1 MQCITKNY
9 YRQAMGVFMVYD
21 VTDQNSYNDVEQ
33 WLRKI
38 DESAKQ
44 DLLKV
49 LVANKID
56 KKDKPRV
63 IPTQMGLNL
72 AERMGMVYIEASA
85 YCGWGLNKMFYDMT
99 CKLVDQNIQKQ
110 LQIQE
115 K

>member
-56 KKDKPRV
+56 K
-63 IPTQMGLNL
+63 
-72 AERMGMVYIEASA
+72 
-85 YCGWGLNKMFYDMT
+85 
-99 CKLVDQNIQKQ
+99 
-110 LQIQE
+110 
-115 K
+115 